1 MEKIKVELVD
11 IFNMLEKKE
20 KDEKNKQKYVLLKKI
35 YQKINMNDKLVMKLN
50 KELTENE
57 GTYNKLT
64 IFNKTNFENL
74 FNEMTE
80 EEKTE
85 INDKLLN
92 LKNITLKVIIGET
105 EEQEHECGD
114 DCEHNHIFDP
124 NQLMNNK
131 KMQKIL
137 NNKKLRY
144 NLEQQLRKTTG
155 MKNSSLEE
163 ILKENIPKEQRK
175 MFDSILKNE
184 TVNKLTE
191 KLMNE
196 ETLSKIKNL
205 FLDIVEREEIKV
217 ELDKFKCI
225 INEDNFIE
233 SITEIYDEFQKTGDL
248 KDIERLV
255 KENTKLQ
262 DVLKKLD
269 AAFKND
275 TLNIDKIKGML
286 QNVLMDFSKGVQSLN
301 IIDETDIKNI
311 KNLGGQFNLLSGF
324 FGETRTIEDEKTKK
338 DKEKKRREKA
348 KKDYRRKL
356 RNELKKNNKNNKNKK
371 NPRGGSV

>member
-1 MEKIKVELVD
+1 MNKIKVELVE
-11 IFNMLEKKE
+11 IFGMLEKKDME
-20 KDEKNKQKYVLLKKI
+20 ETYKKKYDLLKKI
-35 YQKINMNDKLVMKLN
+35 YQKINMNDSLIMKLN

-57 GTYNKLT
+57 ENYHNLT
-64 IFNKTNFENL
+64 IFKKTNFEELYN
-74 FNEMTE
+74 NMDE

-85 INDKLLN
+85 LTNKFKDLTQ
-92 LKNITLKVIIGET
+92 ITLQVIMGE
-105 EEQEHECGD
+105 EEQKHECD
-114 DCEHNHIFDP
+114 DNCEHNHMFDP

-137 NNKKLRY
+137 NNKRLRY

-155 MKNSSLEE
+155 MKKASLEE
-163 ILKENIPKEQRK
+163 ILSENIPKEQRK

-184 TVNKLTE
+184 TVKKITDKVL
-191 KLMNE
+191 NE
-196 ETLSKIKNL
+196 ENLIKIKDI
-205 FLDIVEREEIKV
+205 FLSLTEREEVKS

-225 INEDNFIE
+225 VNEDNFIE
-233 SITEIYDEFQKTGDL
+233 SITEIYNEFQKTGDL
-248 KDIERLV
+248 KDIEKLV

-269 AAFKND
+269 EAFKTD
-275 TLNIDKIKGML
+275 VLNIDRLKSML
-286 QNVLMDFSKGVQSLN
+286 TGLLGEFVEQVQSLQ
-301 IIDETDIKNI
+301 IIDSSDINSL

-324 FGETRTIEDEKTKK
+324 FGEQKPIEDAKTKK

-356 RNELKKNNKNNKNKK
+356 RSQLKKNNKKQK
-371 NPRGGSV
+371 NPKGGSV